1 MEEVELLLSLP
12 CIIRLAQCQL
22 PASGSF
28 SNNLNGKILLQ
39 LLLGILFMII
49 VIPSL
54 SNSSFLKQAKGL
66 GALETG
72 TPCQAILLAKH
83 SAP

>member
-1 MEEVELLLSLP
+1 
-12 CIIRLAQCQL
+12 
-22 PASGSF
+22 
-28 SNNLNGKILLQ
+28 
-39 LLLGILFMII
+39 MII